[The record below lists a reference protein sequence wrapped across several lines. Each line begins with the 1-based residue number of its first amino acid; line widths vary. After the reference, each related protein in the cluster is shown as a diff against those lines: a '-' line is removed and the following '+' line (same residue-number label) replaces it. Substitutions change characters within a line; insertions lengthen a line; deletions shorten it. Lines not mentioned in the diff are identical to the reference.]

1 MNRYQSF
8 VSQTAQLLEQ
18 AKTFPLGK
26 ASMPTHPKPARDAP
40 KALLFSPHPDDEAVV
55 GGLALRLLRESKFN
69 VINVAVTHGSDKTRQ
84 TARWTELTQCSQ
96 YLGFDL
102 LQTQPNGLEGIN
114 LATRKRKASQWTQAV
129 KRIAEILVQQ
139 KPAIIFFPHSGD
151 ANSTHI
157 GTHHL
162 ILDALSRMNKS
173 FTCLTVETEYWGVM
187 PNPNLM
193 VELSEKDLADL
204 IIGLTFHAGELR
216 RNAYHLRLPAW
227 MIDNVRRGAELTGG
241 QGAAAPDFTYATLY
255 RVQRWKNG
263 NFEKCWDG
271 GRFLR
276 RTENP
281 GSVLAAS

>member
-26 ASMPTHPKPARDAP
+26 ATIPTHPKPAPDAP
-40 KALLFSPHPDDEAVV
+40 KVFLFSPHPDDEAIV

-69 VINVAVTHGSDKTRQ
+69 VTNVAVTQGSDKTRQ
-84 TARWTELTQCSQ
+84 AARWTELTQCCQ

-102 LQTQPNGLEGIN
+102 LQTQPNGLESIN
-114 LATRKRKASQWTQAV
+114 LATRKRKAAQWTQAV
-129 KRIAEILVQQ
+129 KCVVRILTEQ
-139 KPAIIFFPHSGD
+139 KPAIIFFPHSRD
-151 ANSTHI
+151 SNSTHI

-162 ILDALSRMNKS
+162 VVDALSRMNKS
-173 FTCLTVETEYWGVM
+173 FSCLTVETEYWGMM

-193 VELSEKDLADL
+193 VEMSEKDLADL
-204 IIGLTFHAGELR
+204 MIGLTFHVGEMR

-241 QGAAAPDFTYATLY
+241 QGAAAPDCTYATLY

-263 NFEKCWDG
+263 NVEKYWDG
-271 GRFLR
+271 GRFLSR
-276 RTENP
+276 SANP
-281 GSVLAAS
+281 ASILG